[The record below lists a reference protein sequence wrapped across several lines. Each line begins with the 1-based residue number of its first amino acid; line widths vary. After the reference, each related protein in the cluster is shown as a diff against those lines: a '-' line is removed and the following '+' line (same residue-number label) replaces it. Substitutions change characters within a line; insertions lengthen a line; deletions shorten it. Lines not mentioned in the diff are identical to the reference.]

1 MEDDGK
7 PRLRRE
13 AGKPGPE
20 PEPWAGIRRAR
31 ASCDG
36 QLIPLKRLPGKG
48 WFGGVCAGIAYRLG
62 CRPAV
67 VRAVFVL
74 STLTLGI
81 GLAAYVPLR
90 LFLPV
95 RRRLPRDFD
104 ARIGKTA
111 PSDDDASSS

>member
-1 MEDDGK
+1 MDDDGK

-20 PEPWAGIRRAR
+20 PEPWSGIRKAR
-31 ASCDG
+31 ASGNG
-36 QLIPLKRLPGKG
+36 QLIPLKRLPDKG

-62 CRPAV
+62 CRPAA

-90 LFLPV
+90 FFLPV
-95 RRRLPRDFD
+95 RRRTPKDFD
-104 ARIGKTA
+104 ASIGKSTV
-111 PSDDDASSS
+111 SDGPE